1 MRDGWKQNISRI
13 VYQRIKFPAGD
24 ALHSLGQGY
33 HVLFFGHIKIQ
44 DVDVAGLEM
53 LAFLMGEEGGD
64 NGEVAEDE
72 LLRQSMADASITAPT
87 FWNGD

>member
-1 MRDGWKQNISRI
+1 
-13 VYQRIKFPAGD
+13 
-24 ALHSLGQGY
+24 
-33 HVLFFGHIKIQ
+33 
-44 DVDVAGLEM
+44 VDVAGLEM

-87 FWNGD
+87 FLEWLVGISWQRMKRNL